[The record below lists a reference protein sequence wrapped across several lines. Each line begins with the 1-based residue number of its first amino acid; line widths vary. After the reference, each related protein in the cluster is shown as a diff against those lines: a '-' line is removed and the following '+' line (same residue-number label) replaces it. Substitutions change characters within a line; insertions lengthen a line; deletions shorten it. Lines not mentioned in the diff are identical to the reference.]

1 MYAGVCTR
9 LGILV
14 CESQPL
20 QGGYVVLLA
29 IVSSQGSEHVG
40 FGLASAW
47 STGGGP
53 HWGGDFVPFR
63 THRVLLGVM
72 VQAC

>member
-1 MYAGVCTR
+1 
-9 LGILV
+9 LF
-14 CESQPL
+14 
-20 QGGYVVLLA
+20 LLA
-29 IVSSQGSEHVG
+29 IESSQGSEHVG